1 VATNFV
7 TDTNPFIFVKG
18 KIVLPTPERIKDY
31 IASGLECTH
40 LEVEGDGQHF
50 SALIVSPAFTG
61 KRLIQ
66 RHQIVYA
73 ALGDRMREEIHAL
86 SMKTLTPEEHQS

>member
-1 VATNFV
+1 MV
-7 TDTNPFIFVKG
+7 T
-18 KIVLPTPERIKDY
+18 TPELIHGYIKN
-31 IASGLECTH
+31 GLECTH

-50 SALIVSPAFTG
+50 SAVIVSSAFAG
-61 KRLIQ
+61 KSRIQ

-86 SMKTLTPEEHQS
+86 SMKTLTPEEYQG

>member
-1 VATNFV
+1 MF
-7 TDTNPFIFVKG
+7 
-18 KIVLPTPERIKDY
+18 PTPEQIKTY
-31 IASGLECTH
+31 IAAGLECTH

-50 SALIVSPAFTG
+50 SAVIVSPAFVG

-86 SMKTLTPEEHQS
+86 SMKTLTPEEFA

>member
-1 VATNFV
+1 VY
-7 TDTNPFIFVKG
+7 
-18 KIVLPTPERIKDY
+18 PTPEKIKQY
-31 IASGLECTH
+31 IADGLECSH

-50 SALIVSPAFTG
+50 TAVIVSPAFVG

-86 SMKTLTPEEHQS
+86 SMKTLTPEEFQ

>member
-1 VATNFV
+1 MV
-7 TDTNPFIFVKG
+7 T
-18 KIVLPTPERIKDY
+18 TPELIHGY
-31 IASGLECTH
+31 IQNGVECTH

-50 SALIVSPAFTG
+50 SAVIVSPAFAG
-61 KRLIQ
+61 KSRIQ

-86 SMKTLTPEEHQS
+86 SMKTLTPDEYQA